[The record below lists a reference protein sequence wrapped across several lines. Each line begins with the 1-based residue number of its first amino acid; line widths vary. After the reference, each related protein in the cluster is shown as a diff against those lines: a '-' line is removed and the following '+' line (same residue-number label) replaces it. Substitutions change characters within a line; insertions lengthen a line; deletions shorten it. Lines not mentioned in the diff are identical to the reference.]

1 MADPILRP
9 RWLAVLGLG
18 TLLWLPACSGGGA
31 QPPSRNDG
39 PTPVAVARVE
49 RHDLAR
55 EVTLSAPVEPLRVV
69 AVNSRTAGTM
79 LTVRVVE
86 GNRVRPGQ
94 LLAELDA
101 RETQAQLDRAR
112 GLLANAKAT
121 FDRTEQ
127 MHQARIVTDA
137 EFEQAR
143 AAFVTA
149 QSDVDLWET
158 RLDFTR
164 VEAPTAGIV
173 TAKLI
178 EAGGA
183 VTTNQHLFD
192 IADDSL
198 LVVRVQMSELDVVHL
213 EPGSRAAVQLDAL
226 PSAPL
231 HGTVRRI
238 FPAAN
243 AQTRLVPVEV
253 ALGAA
258 PPGTRV
264 RPGFLARVTFDL
276 EQRPQAL
283 AVPAAAVGAGTSGT
297 FVYVVQSDTLIRR
310 PVSTGMT
317 SAGLVEVASGLAL
330 GELVVTSGQ
339 VNLRPGAKVRVTA
352 GPEPAD
358 SGLRLEGEASR

>member
-1 MADPILRP
+1 MAEPIRRS
-9 RWLAVLGLG
+9 RWPAVLGSLLLVAALG
-18 TLLWLPACSGGGA
+18 CSPAAPAPNNRNSGPA
-31 QPPSRNDG
+31 A
-39 PTPVAVARVE
+39 VAVARVE

-55 EVTLSAPVEPLRVV
+55 EVVLSAPVEPIRTVG
-69 AVNSRTAGTM
+69 VNSRASGTM

-86 GNRVRPGQ
+86 GDRVRPGQ
-94 LLAELDA
+94 LMAELDA
-101 RETQAQLDRAR
+101 RETAAQLARAR
-112 GLLANAKAT
+112 AVLANAKAS
-121 FDRTEQ
+121 FDRTEK
-127 MHQARIVTDA
+127 MHASRIVTDA
-137 EFEQAR
+137 ELEQAR
-143 AAFVTA
+143 AAYATA

-164 VEAPTAGIV
+164 VEAPTAGTV

-198 LVVRVQMSELDVVHL
+198 LVVRVQMSELDVVHVKV
-213 EPGSRAAVQLDAL
+213 GSRATVQLDAL
-226 PSAPL
+226 PDANL
-231 HGTVRRI
+231 TGTVRRV

-253 ALGAA
+253 ALGRSSGG
-258 PPGTRV
+258 PRV
-264 RPGFLARVTFDL
+264 RPGFLARIHFDL
-276 EQRPQAL
+276 EQRGQAI
-283 AVPAAAVGAGTSGT
+283 AVPAAALGASASGP
-297 FVYVVQSDTLIRR
+297 FVYVVQADTLVRR

-317 SAGLVEVASGLAL
+317 SAGLVEVAEGLTP

-339 VNLRPGAKVRVTA
+339 VNLRQGAKVRITA

-358 SGLRLEGEASR
+358 SGLRLEGEAAR